1 MNPTDSS
8 LFTLNGDH
16 IKTDYREERG
26 SVTFDSIQATLGVP
40 INSFFNAELE
50 GGYLEEDGR
59 DIDDQIWRFSG
70 EVSARLRSIEMGL
83 EAEYT
88 DRNEI
93 RNDRDDFRVE
103 FKIIRHFDIL

>member
-1 MNPTDSS
+1 MNPTDSA
-8 LFTLNGDH
+8 LLVINGDH

-26 SVTFDSIQATLGVP
+26 SVTFDSIQASLGVP
-40 INSFFNAELE
+40 INSFFNSELE
-50 GGYLEEDGR
+50 AGYMQEDGR
-59 DIDDQIWRFSG
+59 DIDDRIWRFSG
-70 EVSARLRSIEMGL
+70 EVSTRLRSIEMEL
-83 EAEYT
+83 ETEYT